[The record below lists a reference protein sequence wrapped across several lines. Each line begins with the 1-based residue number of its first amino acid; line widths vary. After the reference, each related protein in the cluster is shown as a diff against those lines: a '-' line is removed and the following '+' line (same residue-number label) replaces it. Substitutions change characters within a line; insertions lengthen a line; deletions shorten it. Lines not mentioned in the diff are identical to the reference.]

1 MVEQKAKIAAFILAI
16 LSAFLLLGISYVL
29 FPSYSSQQPPD
40 PLLKPEPGY
49 LLSELSWAILLIGL
63 AAVVASLVAIT
74 VFVLTRNKRNTG
86 P

>member
-29 FPSYSSQQPPD
+29 FPSYSSQQPD
-40 PLLKPEPGY
+40 PGLKPEPGY
-49 LLSELSWAILLIGL
+49 LLSELSWAILLLGL